1 MNVKKTT
8 PPYKLGLLGIIPL
21 VGFLVGLA
29 LTLYG
34 IFRYKDRKLTAIGIT
49 CMLFTVLVYSAL
61 NYVTFHTD
69 IGKVNKEKMA
79 QTRLNSLV
87 GDIEYYKSQ
96 NGKYPDSLPQ
106 VKSETEQILILDP
119 TSKISVH
126 NFNYVNLGENYLLF
140 SCGSDEI
147 DNTSDDI
154 YPQIKNLKNV
164 GWVIKTDSARI
175 PSRGN

>member
-96 NGKYPDSLPQ
+96 NGK
-106 VKSETEQILILDP
+106 
-119 TSKISVH
+119 
-126 NFNYVNLGENYLLF
+126 
-140 SCGSDEI
+140 
-147 DNTSDDI
+147 
-154 YPQIKNLKNV
+154 
-164 GWVIKTDSARI
+164 
-175 PSRGN
+175 